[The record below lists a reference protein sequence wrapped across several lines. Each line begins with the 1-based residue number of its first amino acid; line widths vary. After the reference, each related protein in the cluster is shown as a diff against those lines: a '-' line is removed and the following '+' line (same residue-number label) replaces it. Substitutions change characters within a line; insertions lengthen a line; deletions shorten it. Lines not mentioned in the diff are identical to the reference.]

1 GVEAETEM
9 VEESRVEEDSNWFM
23 PIIRYQ
29 VDILYVIAMACS
41 IRWQGLTENKKA
53 CQYIEEEGKRTG
65 EGSAEILQ
73 RALVHAISHE
83 KDIPEAG
90 VLAAFPDMGGS
101 RFVYGRVLPG
111 RSEMLEPEFALYLI
125 DMRHFQA
132 REVIEFLRMRNRS
145 PIAHVPVLLYVPPGV
160 DLTRE
165 EDATLGRLIG
175 VRAGEEVNGLPVP
188 YRIDDLENS
197 ERIKHLVQGIL
208 KIDDDM
214 IQQGGFSAE
223 SDFLEDHETAGE
235 DNIFSN
241 W

>member
-1 GVEAETEM
+1 
-9 VEESRVEEDSNWFM
+9 
-23 PIIRYQ
+23 
-29 VDILYVIAMACS
+29 
-41 IRWQGLTENKKA
+41 
-53 CQYIEEEGKRTG
+53 
-65 EGSAEILQ
+65 
-73 RALVHAISHE
+73 
-83 KDIPEAG
+83 
-90 VLAAFPDMGGS
+90 
-101 RFVYGRVLPG
+101 
-111 RSEMLEPEFALYLI
+111 MLEPEFALYLI

-160 DLTRE
+160 ELTRE
-165 EDATLGRLIG
+165 EDAMLGRLIG

-188 YRIDDLENS
+188 YRIDDLENT

-208 KIDDDM
+208 KVDDDM
-214 IQQGGFSAE
+214 IQQGGFSTE